1 MVLQV
6 LSSAIYSHH
15 LNLQIK
21 TGNFLKCA
29 VVETEVKCSTQRL
42 LCEIL
47 QPVLSS
53 RPAYMAIRILS
64 FCESVYLSVW
74 PFIITK
80 TLSID
85 GTKMT

>member
-6 LSSAIYSHH
+6 LSAAVYNHL

-21 TGNFLKCA
+21 TGKFLKCA
-29 VVETEVKCSTQRL
+29 TAETEVKCSIDRL

-53 RPAYMAIRILS
+53 MQASL
-64 FCESVYLSVW
+64 
-74 PFIITK
+74 
-80 TLSID
+80 D
-85 GTKMT
+85 GHKDAFFL